1 MHASK
6 LFFSLQNYPVVSSIG
21 GIDITTF
28 RLHIDYIDIDI
39 VLILKLISKKTKTT
53 TKTWQTTRNSKR
65 MEVTSDLNSQSL
77 FKIEQIVNLSEE
89 LPPNTRDMEA
99 AAKKKKK
106 KTGLMPKREL
116 KYYQRP
122 CTSRTERHVDVSF
135 SSSSST
141 RSLVFG
147 AVILLISVFGIAS
160 DKLCRTIFCCLSVC
174 KGSVTPDQIFT
185 FLWDI

>member
-1 MHASK
+1 MLYWLK
-6 LFFSLQNYPVVSSIG
+6 YVLVPLICFFSLQNFPVVSSIG

-28 RLHIDYIDIDI
+28 RLYVDII
-39 VLILKLISKKTKTT
+39 TLILTLILILKSISSKTMTT
-53 TKTWQTTRNSKR
+53 AKTWQTSRNSKR
-65 MEVTSDLNSQSL
+65 MKVDSDLNSQSL
-77 FKIEQIVNLSEE
+77 QFAFKIEKIVIHNSEE
-89 LPPNTRDMEA
+89 LPPSTRDMEV

-122 CTSRTERHVDVSF
+122 YTCVAFNVSF

-147 AVILLISVFGIAS
+147 LWCSDIAH
-160 DKLCRTIFCCLSVC
+160 LCVWNC
-174 KGSVTPDQIFT
+174 VTQQLNF
-185 FLWDI
+185 

>member
-1 MHASK
+1 MLYWLKYVSVP
-6 LFFSLQNYPVVSSIG
+6 LICFFSLQNFPVVSSIG

-28 RLHIDYIDIDI
+28 RLHVDII
-39 VLILKLISKKTKTT
+39 TLILTSILILKSISSKTMTT
-53 TKTWQTTRNSKR
+53 AKTWQTSRNSKR
-65 MEVTSDLNSQSL
+65 MKVDSDLNSQSFQFA
-77 FKIEQIVNLSEE
+77 FKIEQIVIHSEE
-89 LPPNTRDMEA
+89 LPANTRDMEV

-141 RSLVFG
+141 RSLVFC
-147 AVILLISVFGIAS
+147 ALILLISVFGIAWVS
-160 DKLCRTIFCCLSVC
+160 LNLY
-174 KGSVTPDQIFT
+174 
-185 FLWDI
+185 L